1 MNDQSSRVNVS
12 NNAFVKK
19 QSTTIVNFD
28 PGKQIK
34 VYFGNEEKMKE
45 RHKNYKNNTISTT
58 KYNIITFIPKS
69 LLMQFLRAANIYFL
83 IISILT
89 CMNFSPKEPNSM
101 IGTFAV
107 VLIFTMIKEAYE
119 VYNYL
124 YRILSDITKTKK

>member
-1 MNDQSSRVNVS
+1 MNETSRLGMTNRSLVS
-12 NNAFVKK
+12 RTM
-19 QSTTIVNFD
+19 TTANFD
-28 PGKQIK
+28 ATKQIK

-45 RHKNYKNNTISTT
+45 HHTAYKNNSISTT

-89 CMNFSPKEPNSM
+89 CLEFSPKSPNSM

-107 VLIFTMIKEAYE
+107 VLVFTMFKEAYE
-119 VYNYL
+119 VIIVFTY
-124 YRILSDITKTKK
+124 